1 MNDDDDEEEEGK
13 AHSFLLYIRD
23 TLPNVYVGAFQ
34 LQQALQTG
42 RFRIRT
48 VRRL

>member
-13 AHSFLLYIRD
+13 AHSFLPLHPRYF
-23 TLPNVYVGAFQ
+23 TGAFQ
-34 LQQALQTG
+34 LQQATQTG